1 MQHTSHI
8 NAVQHDVVN
17 PTWLQ
22 LKLHD
27 PALKPVEKQ
36 PSYKFKS
43 LKIFSGVSVLFVQLI
58 NDLIQNTKL

>member
-8 NAVQHDVVN
+8 NTMQHDVVN

-27 PALKPVEKQ
+27 SVQA
-36 PSYKFKS
+36 
-43 LKIFSGVSVLFVQLI
+43 SGKTAQLQIQISENVLRGLSFI
-58 NDLIQNTKL
+58 CSANK